1 MLDDWKINW
10 EWRDLPPEVWDFIKA
25 HKFFGMIIPKEYGGL
40 GFSPYAHSEV
50 VRKISSRSLAAA
62 VTVMVPNS
70 LGPGEL
76 LMRFGTKEQ
85 QQRWLPRLADGRDI
99 PCFGLTSPEAGSDAA
114 SMIDSGIIC
123 KGNFEGREVLGLRL
137 NWHKR
142 YITLGPVA
150 TLLGLAFKAY
160 DPDHLVGQQEELGI
174 TVALIPT
181 HLPGVEIGHRH
192 LPAMQVFQNGPNW
205 GRDVFIPMDYIIGGQ
220 ERLGQGWKMLMTAL
234 AAGRGISLPSLS
246 AAGAAYAARTTG
258 AYARIR
264 EQFNIP
270 IGKFEGIEEPLARIA
285 GTAYLL
291 DAARRLTCAALNQG
305 HHPAVISGIMKLQ
318 ATERMRIAIDDAM
331 DIHGGKAVIDGP
343 QNYMGNL
350 YRSVPVG
357 ITVEGA
363 NILTRN
369 LIVFGQGAI
378 RAHPYLLRGDERA
391 RRRRTA
397 PRGSTPSTRR
407 SGNMSATAS
416 PRCSG
421 PGAAAGAAACSSPAP
436 DAGEATGFYRQ
447 LSRYSSA
454 FALCADMALLTL
466 GGALKRKE
474 MLSARFGD
482 ILSELY
488 LLSAAL
494 KRWQD
499 EGRQAA
505 DFAALEWCM
514 ASGFRTI
521 ENRFAEIL
529 ANLPNRFVAVI
540 LKFLIQPFGARV
552 LGPSD
557 RVVHQCAQLVLEPSA
572 ARDRLT
578 PDLSHV
584 DDDRGVARLEK
595 AFLLVTGAE
604 DIARK
609 MRAAHIHDWQGGA
622 SRRASSRKAEGE
634 QIAAAHEAV
643 AKVIEVDD
651 FAPEALSPI
660 YKKPADVHQFFQ
672 ELGETEGGKL
682 MARPVYIIDG
692 SRTPF
697 LKARSGPGPFTPVD
711 LAVQCGRPL
720 LARQP
725 FAPDAFDQVILGCV
739 NVIADEMNPARVAAL
754 RLGMG
759 EAMVA
764 FTVQINCGSG
774 MQSIDT
780 GLSLHPRRRLGSD
793 PGRRRGSAELRAA
806 GLAAAGRALVRGPG
820 RRQGHSAARSGGD
833 RESAPGLFQADHRP
847 RARADR
853 SDHRTQHGADRRSGR
868 PSLRHHPRA
877 IGCLCGRKPQ
887 AAGQRAGARF
897 SQGRGRDRVRA
908 RRQILRS

>member
-1 MLDDWKINW
+1 MSFRRDFISKPIFALARNVLPPMSDTEREALEAGDVWWDADLFTGNPNWSKLLNYAPAVLTDEEKAFLNGPVDELCAMLDEWKIFW
-10 EWRDLPPEVWDFIKA
+10 EWRDLPHEVWDFIKRK
-25 HKFFGMIIPKEYGGL
+25 KFFGMIIPKEFGGL

-50 VRKISSRSLAAA
+50 VRKLSSRSLTAA

-85 QQRWLPRLADGRDI
+85 QERWLPRLADGRDI

-123 KGNFEGREVLGLRL
+123 KGTFEGREMLGLKL

-160 DPDHLVGQQEELGI
+160 DPDHLIGEVDELGI

-181 HLPGVEIGHRH
+181 HLPGVSIGRRH

-205 GRDVFIPMDYIIGGQ
+205 GRDVFIPLDYIIGGR

-264 EQFNIP
+264 KQFGIS
-270 IGKFEGIEEPLARIA
+270 ISKFEGIEEPLARIA

-291 DAARRLTCAALNQG
+291 DGARRLTCAALNEG

-318 ATERMRIAIDDAM
+318 ATERMRIVIDDAM
-331 DIHGGKAVIDGP
+331 DIHGGKAIIDGP
-343 QNYMGNL
+343 QNYLGNL

-378 RAHPYLLRGDERA
+378 RAHPYLLDEMNALRDDDRERGLDAFDRA
-391 RRRRTA
+391 FWKHVGHTFTNLFRA
-397 PRGSTPSTRR
+397 WGR
-407 SGNMSATAS
+407 SWSFGLFA
-416 PRCSG
+416 
-421 PGAAAGAAACSSPAP
+421 PAP
-436 DAGEATGFYRQ
+436 DASDATRFYRQ
-447 LSRYSSA
+447 LSRYA
-454 FALCADMALLTL
+454 AGFALAADLALLTL

-488 LLSAAL
+488 LLSGAL

-499 EGRQAA
+499 EGRQRD

-514 ASGFRTI
+514 ANGFRTI
-521 ENRFAEIL
+521 ESRLAEIC
-529 ANLPNRFVAVI
+529 ANLPNRLVGAL
-540 LKFLIQPFGARV
+540 LKFFLQPFGARV

-578 PDLSHV
+578 SDLSHV
-584 DDDRGVARLEK
+584 ADDGGQARLEK
-595 AFLLVTGAE
+595 AFVLVASTEEISKRLHAARLRDVNEAVKKGVITQSEAE
-604 DIARK
+604 RL
-609 MRAAHIHDWQGGA
+609 
-622 SRRASSRKAEGE
+622 
-634 QIAAAHEAV
+634 AAAHEAV
-643 AKVIEVDD
+643 AKVIDVDD

-660 YKKPADVHQFFQ
+660 YRKPADVHQFFQ
-672 ELGETEGGKL
+672 ELGE
-682 MARPVYIIDG
+682 
-692 SRTPF
+692 
-697 LKARSGPGPFTPVD
+697 
-711 LAVQCGRPL
+711 Q
-720 LARQP
+720 
-725 FAPDAFDQVILGCV
+725 
-739 NVIADEMNPARVAAL
+739 
-754 RLGMG
+754 
-759 EAMVA
+759 
-764 FTVQINCGSG
+764 
-774 MQSIDT
+774 
-780 GLSLHPRRRLGSD
+780 
-793 PGRRRGSAELRAA
+793 RAA
-806 GLAAAGRALVRGPG
+806 
-820 RRQGHSAARSGGD
+820 S
-833 RESAPGLFQADHRP
+833 
-847 RARADR
+847 
-853 SDHRTQHGADRRSGR
+853 
-868 PSLRHHPRA
+868 
-877 IGCLCGRKPQ
+877 
-887 AAGQRAGARF
+887 
-897 SQGRGRDRVRA
+897 
-908 RRQILRS
+908 

>member
-1 MLDDWKINW
+1 MSFRRDTITKPIFSWARGVLPAMSDTEREALEAGDVWWDADLFTGNPNWSKLLKTPQAKLTDEEQAFLNGPVDELCAMLDEWKIFW
-10 EWRDLPPEVWDFIKA
+10 EWRDLPQEAWTFIKRE
-25 HKFFGMIIPKEYGGL
+25 KFFGMIIPKEFGGL

-50 VRKISSRSLAAA
+50 VRKISTRSIAAA

-85 QQRWLPRLADGRDI
+85 QERWLPRLADGRDI

-114 SMIDSGIIC
+114 SMVDTGIIC
-123 KGNFEGREVLGLRL
+123 KGNFEGREVIGLRL

-160 DPDHLVGQQEELGI
+160 DPDHLVGEQEELGI

-181 HLPGVEIGHRH
+181 NLPGVEIGHRH
-192 LPAMQVFQNGPNW
+192 LPSMQVFQNGPNW
-205 GRDVFIPMDYIIGGQ
+205 GRDVFIPLDHVIGG
-220 ERLGQGWKMLMTAL
+220 EARLGQGWKMLMTAL

-264 EQFNIP
+264 EQFGIS
-270 IGKFEGIEEPLARIA
+270 ISKFEGVEEPLARIVA
-285 GTAYLL
+285 TAYQL
-291 DAARRLTCAALNQG
+291 DAARRLTCAALNAG
-305 HHPAVISGIMKLQ
+305 VHPAVISGIMKLH

-343 QNYMGNL
+343 QNYIGNL
-350 YRSVPVG
+350 HRAVPVG

-378 RAHPYLLRGDERA
+378 RAHPYLLDEMKALADTDRERGLTAFDSAFWKHVGHSFRTLFRA
-391 RRRRTA
+391 C
-397 PRGSTPSTRR
+397 GR
-407 SGNMSATAS
+407 SWTF
-416 PRCSG
+416 
-421 PGAAAGAAACSSPAP
+421 GAFALAP
-436 DAGEATGFYRQ
+436 DAGDATPFYRQ
-447 LSRYSSA
+447 LSRYSAA

-499 EGRQAA
+499 EGRQKE

-514 ASGFRTI
+514 ATGFKTI

-540 LKFLIQPFGARV
+540 LKLVVQPFGARV

-557 RVVHQCAQLVLEPSA
+557 RVVHQCASLVLEPSA

-578 PDLSHV
+578 PDLAHV
-584 DDDRGVARLEK
+584 DDDNGFARLER
-595 AFLLVTGAE
+595 AFKLVVATDA
-604 DIARK
+604 IAKR
-609 MRAAHIHDWQGGA
+609 MRAAHIRDWKDAVTKGVITQ
-622 SRRASSRKAEGE
+622 AEGE
-634 QIAAAHEAV
+634 QLAAAHEAV
-643 AKVIEVDD
+643 TKVIEVDD

-660 YKKPADVHQFFQ
+660 YKKSGDVHQFFQ
-672 ELGETEGGKL
+672 ELG
-682 MARPVYIIDG
+682 
-692 SRTPF
+692 
-697 LKARSGPGPFTPVD
+697 
-711 LAVQCGRPL
+711 
-720 LARQP
+720 
-725 FAPDAFDQVILGCV
+725 DQ
-739 NVIADEMNPARVAAL
+739 
-754 RLGMG
+754 
-759 EAMVA
+759 
-764 FTVQINCGSG
+764 
-774 MQSIDT
+774 
-780 GLSLHPRRRLGSD
+780 
-793 PGRRRGSAELRAA
+793 RAA
-806 GLAAAGRALVRGPG
+806 
-820 RRQGHSAARSGGD
+820 S
-833 RESAPGLFQADHRP
+833 
-847 RARADR
+847 
-853 SDHRTQHGADRRSGR
+853 
-868 PSLRHHPRA
+868 
-877 IGCLCGRKPQ
+877 
-887 AAGQRAGARF
+887 
-897 SQGRGRDRVRA
+897 
-908 RRQILRS
+908 

>member
-1 MLDDWKINW
+1 MSFRRDFVTKPIFSWARGVLPQMSDTEREALEAGDVWWDADLFTGDPDWSKLLAFPPATLTDEEKAFLKGPVEELCAMLDDWKINW
-10 EWRDLPPEVWDFIKA
+10 EWRDLPKEVWDFVKRE
-25 HKFFGMIIPKEYGGL
+25 KFFGMIIPKEFGGL

-50 VRKISSRSLAAA
+50 VRKVSTRSLTAA

-76 LMRFGTKEQ
+76 LMRFGTREQ
-85 QQRWLPRLADGRDI
+85 QERWLPRLADGRDI

-123 KGNFEGREVLGLRL
+123 KGNFEGHEVLGLKL

-142 YITLGPVA
+142 YITLGPVS

-160 DPDHLVGQQEELGI
+160 DPDHLVGAQEDLGI

-181 HLPGVEIGHRH
+181 QLPGVEIGHRH

-205 GRDVFIPMDYIIGGQ
+205 GRDVFIPLDYIIGGQ

-246 AAGAAYAARTTG
+246 AAGAAFAARTTG

-264 EQFNIP
+264 EQFGIS
-270 IGKFEGIEEPLARIA
+270 ISKFEGIEEPLARIA

-291 DAARRLTCAALNQG
+291 DAARRLTCAALNAG

-343 QNYMGNL
+343 QNYLGSL

-378 RAHPYLLRGDERA
+378 RAHPYLLDEMNALGESDRA
-391 RRRRTA
+391 KGLDAFDKAFWKHVGHSFATLFRA
-397 PRGSTPSTRR
+397 LGR
-407 SGNMSATAS
+407 SWTFGAFAS
-416 PRCSG
+416 
-421 PGAAAGAAACSSPAP
+421 AP
-436 DAGEATGFYRQ
+436 DAGDATQFYRQ

-494 KRWQD
+494 KRWEE
-499 EGRQAA
+499 EGRQAE

-514 ASGFRTI
+514 ATGFRTI
-521 ENRFAEIL
+521 ENRFAEIC
-529 ANLPNRFVAVI
+529 ANLPNRFVGTL
-540 LKFLIQPFGARV
+540 LKFVVQPFGARV

-557 RVVHQCAQLVLEPSA
+557 RVVQRCAQLVLEPSA

-578 PDLSHV
+578 ADLAHV
-584 DDDRGVARLEK
+584 DDDRGFARLEK
-595 AFLLVTGAE
+595 AFLLVTGS
-604 DIARK
+604 DDVARK
-609 MRAAHIHDWQGGA
+609 LRAARLHDWHEAVKKGIITQ
-622 SRRASSRKAEGE
+622 SEGE
-634 QIAAAHEAV
+634 RIAAAREAV

-660 YKKPADVHQFFQ
+660 YKKSGDVHQFFQ
-672 ELGETEGGKL
+672 ELGE
-682 MARPVYIIDG
+682 
-692 SRTPF
+692 
-697 LKARSGPGPFTPVD
+697 
-711 LAVQCGRPL
+711 Q
-720 LARQP
+720 
-725 FAPDAFDQVILGCV
+725 
-739 NVIADEMNPARVAAL
+739 
-754 RLGMG
+754 
-759 EAMVA
+759 
-764 FTVQINCGSG
+764 
-774 MQSIDT
+774 
-780 GLSLHPRRRLGSD
+780 
-793 PGRRRGSAELRAA
+793 RAA
-806 GLAAAGRALVRGPG
+806 G
-820 RRQGHSAARSGGD
+820 
-833 RESAPGLFQADHRP
+833 
-847 RARADR
+847 
-853 SDHRTQHGADRRSGR
+853 
-868 PSLRHHPRA
+868 
-877 IGCLCGRKPQ
+877 
-887 AAGQRAGARF
+887 
-897 SQGRGRDRVRA
+897 
-908 RRQILRS
+908 

>member
-10 EWRDLPPEVWDFIKA
+10 EWRDLPPEAWDFIKA
-25 HKFFGMIIPKEYGGL
+25 KKFFGMIMPKEFGGL

-50 VRKISSRSLAAA
+50 VRKISTRSLTAA

-76 LMRFGTKEQ
+76 LMRSATKEQ
-85 QQRWLPRLADGRDI
+85 QERWLPGLASGRDI

-123 KGNFEGREVLGLRL
+123 KGTFEGQEVLGLKL

-160 DPDHLVGQQEELGI
+160 DPAHLVGQQEDLGI

-192 LPAMQVFQNGPNW
+192 LPSMQVFQNGPNW
-205 GRDVFIPMDYIIGGQ
+205 GRDVFIPLDYIIGGQ

-258 AYARIR
+258 AYAWIR
-264 EQFNIP
+264 EQFNVP

-305 HHPAVISGIMKLQ
+305 RHPAVISGIMKLH
-318 ATERMRIAIDDAM
+318 ATERMRSAIDDAM

-343 QNYMGNL
+343 QNYMGSL

-378 RAHPYLLRGDERA
+378 RAHPYLLEEMNALGEPDKAKALDAFDTAFWKHVSHSITTLFRAWGRSWTFGAFTSVPDVGDAA
-391 RRRRTA
+391 R
-397 PRGSTPSTRR
+397 
-407 SGNMSATAS
+407 
-416 PRCSG
+416 
-421 PGAAAGAAACSSPAP
+421 
-436 DAGEATGFYRQ
+436 FYRQ
-447 LSRYSSA
+447 LSRYASA

-488 LLSAAL
+488 LLSAAAR
-494 KRWQD
+494 RWQD
-499 EGRQAA
+499 EGRQQE
-505 DFAALEWCM
+505 DFAALEYCM
-514 ASGFRTI
+514 MAGFKNI
-521 ENRFAEIL
+521 ANRFWESL
-529 ANLPNRFVAVI
+529 ANLPNRFVAAI
-540 LKFLIQPFGARV
+540 LKLVIQPFDARV

-557 RVVHQCAQLVLEPSA
+557 RVVQQCAQLVLEPSA

-578 PDLSHV
+578 PDLVHV
-584 DDDRGVARLEK
+584 DDDRGLARLEK
-595 AFLLVTGAE
+595 ASLLVAAANE
-604 DIARK
+604 ISRR
-609 MRAAHIHDWQGGA
+609 MRAAHLHDWQEAVQRGVITQ
-622 SRRASSRKAEGE
+622 AEGDKLK
-634 QIAAAHEAV
+634 AAHEAV
-643 AKVIEVDD
+643 AKVVEVDD
-651 FAPEALSPI
+651 FAPETLSP
-660 YKKPADVHQFFQ
+660 
-672 ELGETEGGKL
+672 
-682 MARPVYIIDG
+682 VY
-692 SRTPF
+692 
-697 LKARSGPGPFTPVD
+697 
-711 LAVQCGRPL
+711 
-720 LARQP
+720 
-725 FAPDAFDQVILGCV
+725 
-739 NVIADEMNPARVAAL
+739 
-754 RLGMG
+754 
-759 EAMVA
+759 
-764 FTVQINCGSG
+764 
-774 MQSIDT
+774 
-780 GLSLHPRRRLGSD
+780 
-793 PGRRRGSAELRAA
+793 
-806 GLAAAGRALVRGPG
+806 
-820 RRQGHSAARSGGD
+820 
-833 RESAPGLFQADHRP
+833 
-847 RARADR
+847 
-853 SDHRTQHGADRRSGR
+853 
-868 PSLRHHPRA
+868 
-877 IGCLCGRKPQ
+877 RKP
-887 AAGQRAGARF
+887 G
-897 SQGRGRDRVRA
+897 
-908 RRQILRS
+908 

>member
-1 MLDDWKINW
+1 MSFRRDYLSKPIFSWARGVLPTMSDTEREALEAGDVWWDADLFTGNPDWSKLLAFAPAKLTDEENAFLHGPVDELCAMLDEWKINW
-10 EWRDLPPEVWDFIKA
+10 EWRDLPPEVWSFIKA
-25 HKFFGMIIPKEYGGL
+25 KKFFGMIIPKEFGGL

-50 VRKISSRSLAAA
+50 VRKISSRSLTAA

-85 QQRWLPRLADGRDI
+85 QDKWLPRLAAGQDI

-114 SMIDSGIIC
+114 SMIDTGIIC
-123 KGNFEGREVLGLRL
+123 KGNFEGREVLGLKL

-160 DPDHLVGQQEELGI
+160 DPDHLVGSEDELGI

-181 HLPGVEIGHRH
+181 HLPGVSIGQRH

-205 GRDVFIPMDYIIGGQ
+205 GRDVFIPLDYIIGGQ
-220 ERLGQGWKMLMTAL
+220 ERLGQGWKMLITAL

-264 EQFNIP
+264 EQFGIS
-270 IGKFEGIEEPLARIA
+270 ISKFEGIEEPLARIA

-291 DAARRLTCAALNQG
+291 DAARRLTCAALNEG
-305 HHPAVISGIMKLQ
+305 RHPAVISGIMKLH
-318 ATERMRIAIDDAM
+318 ATERMRIVIDDAM

-343 QNYMGNL
+343 QNYLGGL

-378 RAHPYLLRGDERA
+378 RAHPYLLQEMNALSETDRDKGLTAFDTAFWKHVGHSFATMFRA
-391 RRRRTA
+391 W
-397 PRGSTPSTRR
+397 GR
-407 SGNMSATAS
+407 SWTFGLFA
-416 PRCSG
+416 
-421 PGAAAGAAACSSPAP
+421 PAP
-436 DAGEATGFYRQ
+436 DAGDATEFYRQ

-499 EGRQAA
+499 EGRQKE
-505 DFAALEWCM
+505 DLPALEWCM
-514 ASGFRTI
+514 ASGFKTI

-529 ANLPNRFVAVI
+529 ANLPSRPMAWM

-552 LGPSD
+552 TGPSD
-557 RVVHQCAQLVLEPSA
+557 SVVHLCAQLVLSPSA

-578 PDLSHV
+578 PDLAFV
-584 DDDRGVARLEK
+584 EDDGGIARLEK
-595 AFLLVTGAE
+595 AFRLVTESE
-604 DIARK
+604 DAAK
-609 MRAAHIHDWQGGA
+609 QLRAARLHDWKEAVKKGVITEA
-622 SRRASSRKAEGE
+622 DGE
-634 QIAAAHEAV
+634 KLAAAHEAV

-660 YKKPADVHQFFQ
+660 YKKTADVHQFFQ
-672 ELGETEGGKL
+672 ELGE
-682 MARPVYIIDG
+682 
-692 SRTPF
+692 
-697 LKARSGPGPFTPVD
+697 
-711 LAVQCGRPL
+711 Q
-720 LARQP
+720 
-725 FAPDAFDQVILGCV
+725 
-739 NVIADEMNPARVAAL
+739 
-754 RLGMG
+754 
-759 EAMVA
+759 
-764 FTVQINCGSG
+764 
-774 MQSIDT
+774 
-780 GLSLHPRRRLGSD
+780 
-793 PGRRRGSAELRAA
+793 RAA
-806 GLAAAGRALVRGPG
+806 
-820 RRQGHSAARSGGD
+820 S
-833 RESAPGLFQADHRP
+833 
-847 RARADR
+847 
-853 SDHRTQHGADRRSGR
+853 
-868 PSLRHHPRA
+868 
-877 IGCLCGRKPQ
+877 
-887 AAGQRAGARF
+887 
-897 SQGRGRDRVRA
+897 
-908 RRQILRS
+908 